1 MKYYLT
7 QAGRE
12 FIQES
17 NVVKKGIEW
26 VKKVAK
32 TTQGRGLKG
41 LYDYHLGPTARRG
54 AWGDQRGTGTSPG
67 PIGARRRKGDKK

>member
-7 QAGRE
+7 QEGRE

-17 NVVKKGIEW
+17 KTVKKVTKW

-32 TTQGRGLKG
+32 TTQGRGVKG
-41 LYDYHLGPTARRG
+41 LYDYHLGQTARRG
-54 AWGDQRGTGTSPG
+54 EW
-67 PIGARRRKGDKK
+67 GDKK